1 MMVRMHNA
9 TLPRFCL
16 LTVGAGL
23 VLLCSLPT
31 STWSQGSSQGSTQ
44 GSSQSWPQRTITL
57 VVPYAAGGSADVP
70 ARFFAR
76 ELSIKLGQ
84 QVIVE
89 NRPGAGGAI
98 GTAAVY
104 KAQPDGYTLTIVGT
118 GPAVLNKLLGQ
129 AKTYDADRMT
139 PIVMTTEI
147 PHALIVSAKNSAAG
161 LNEFIAHARRNRD
174 GVTMGYGG
182 TTGQMSALLFMARAG
197 INPTLVNYRGTGPLV
212 NDVLANQI
220 DSGFPVYVPQVS
232 QLKSL
237 GVTGERRLAA
247 LPDVPTMREMGLDV
261 VATTWNVMLAPP
273 GTPPE
278 IVTRINEAMNE
289 ILRDREIRKEMD
301 KLGANTLGGTPE
313 QAAKFLSVEI
323 AKYKPIVAANEKS
336 IQTE

>member
-1 MMVRMHNA
+1 MRKT
-9 TLPRFCL
+9 TLARASIL
-16 LTVGAGL
+16 GVGIAF
-23 VLLCSLPT
+23 VLLFSL
-31 STWSQGSSQGSTQ
+31 STPALSQA
-44 GSSQSWPQRTITL
+44 WPQRTITL

-76 ELSIKLGQ
+76 ELSAKLGQ

-104 KAQPDGYTLTIVGT
+104 KAPPDGHTLTIVGT

-129 AKTYDADRMT
+129 AKTYDPDQMT
-139 PIVMTTEI
+139 PIIMTTEI
-147 PHALIVSAKNSAAG
+147 PHALIVNAKHAAG
-161 LNEFIAHARRNRD
+161 NLQEFVANVRRSRD
-174 GVTMGYGG
+174 GVIMGYGG
-182 TTGQMSALLFMARAG
+182 TTGQMSALLFAAKAG
-197 INPTLVNYRGTGPLV
+197 INPTLVNYRGTAPLV

-247 LPDVPTMREMGLDV
+247 LPNVPTMREMDLDV
-261 VATTWNVMLAPP
+261 VATTWNIMLAPP
-273 GTPPE
+273 GTPRE
-278 IVTRINEAMNE
+278 IVARINGAMNE
-289 ILRDREIRKEMD
+289 ILKDPEIRKEMD

-313 QAAKFLSVEI
+313 QAAKFLAAEA
-323 AKYKPIVAANEKS
+323 AKYKPIIEANEKA
-336 IQTE
+336 IQPE